1 MYVWIWRHL
10 PGNVLAKLFGVLVL
24 FVGACA
30 LLFFF
35 VFPWAEDR
43 LPFNDVTVNST
54 QPTESPTASPTGAAP

>member
-10 PGNVLAKLFGVLVL
+10 PGNVLAKLFGCLVL
-24 FVGACA
+24 FLGVCA

-43 LPFNDVTVNST
+43 LPFNDVTVD
-54 QPTESPTASPTGAAP
+54 TGPSNAPSSAAP